1 MTADTLHFPVPSTL
15 GSIDSYVQA
24 IHRFPL
30 LTADEE
36 VELGRRLRDN
46 GDVEAARKLV
56 LSHLRLVVA
65 VSRGYLGYGLPHADL
80 IQEGSLGLMK
90 AVKRFDPDRGV
101 RLVSFAIYW
110 IKAEIHEFIIR
121 NWRLVK
127 VATTKAQR
135 KLFFNLRSLKKDLGS
150 MSQADVESVA
160 NTLKVQQADVREME
174 TRLYSHDIALEAQS
188 DDEDAAFAPI
198 AYLTAQGA
206 EPTQQLERQAHER
219 LLNEGLQGALATLDP
234 RSRHIVES
242 RWLNEENPAT
252 LHDLAALY
260 NISAERVRQ
269 IEVKAMQKMRVA
281 LGNG

>member
-1 MTADTLHFPVPSTL
+1 MTADTLHFPVPTAL
-15 GSIDSYVQA
+15 GSLDSYIQA
-24 IHRFPL
+24 THRFPL
-30 LTADEE
+30 LSAAEE

-65 VSRGYLGYGLPHADL
+65 VARGYLGYGLPHADL

-101 RLVSFAIYW
+101 RLVSFAIHW
-110 IKAEIHEFIIR
+110 IKAEIHEFIIK

-127 VATTKAQR
+127 VATPRAQR

-150 MSQADVESVA
+150 MSQTDVETVA
-160 NTLKVQQADVREME
+160 HTLKVQQADVREME
-174 TRLYSHDIALEAQS
+174 TRLYSHDIALDARS
-188 DDEDAAFAPI
+188 DDEDESFAPI
-198 AYLTAQGA
+198 AYLAAPGA
-206 EPTQQLERQAHER
+206 EPTQQLERQAHDR
-219 LLNEGLQGALATLDP
+219 LLDEGLKGALAMLDP

-252 LHDLAALY
+252 LHDLAAIY
-260 NISAERVRQ
+260 SISAERVRQ

-281 LGNG
+281 LAG

>member
-1 MTADTLHFPVPSTL
+1 MTADTLHFPVPTSI
-15 GSIDSYVQA
+15 GSIDSYIQA
-24 IHRFPL
+24 THRFPL

-110 IKAEIHEFIIR
+110 IKAEIHEFIIK

-160 NTLKVQQADVREME
+160 NTLKVQQSDVREME

-188 DDEDAAFAPI
+188 DNEDESFAPI
-198 AYLTAQGA
+198 AYLTAPGA

-219 LLNEGLQGALATLDP
+219 LLNEGLHSALTALDP

-252 LHDLAALY
+252 LHDLAAIY

-269 IEVKAMQKMRVA
+269 IEVKAMQKMRAA
-281 LGNG
+281 LAA